1 MSTINFATRE
11 INFKIVYYGPG
22 MSGKTTNLVYMYSRL
37 TDDRKGQLITLD
49 TEQER
54 TLFFDFFP
62 LELGEIQGF
71 KTRFHL
77 YTVPGQVYYEASRR
91 IVLSGADG
99 VVFVADSQA
108 SRRPDNVESLRG
120 MLENMASYGLQPGPV
135 PVVLQYNKRD
145 MDGILTVEDL
155 DADLRADSWPRF
167 ASVATQGAG
176 VLDTVRTVMKEVL
189 SRFE

>member
-22 MSGKTTNLVYMYSRL
+22 LSGKTTNLVYMYKRL
-37 TDDRKGQLITLD
+37 TDDRRGQLITLD
-49 TEQER
+49 TEHER

-108 SRRPDNVESLRG
+108 SRRPENIESFRG
-120 MLENMASYGLQPGPV
+120 MLDNMASYGLVPGPV
-135 PVVLQYNKRD
+135 PVILQYNKRD
-145 MDGILTVEDL
+145 LDEILDIEDL

-167 ASVATQGAG
+167 TAVANRGDG
-176 VLDTVRTVMKEVL
+176 VLDTARTVMKEVL
-189 SRFE
+189 ARFE

>member
-1 MSTINFATRE
+1 R
-11 INFKIVYYGPG
+11 
-22 MSGKTTNLVYMYSRL
+22 RL

-62 LELGEIQGF
+62 LELGEIQSF

-99 VVFVADSQA
+99 VVFVADSQV
-108 SRRPDNVESLRG
+108 SRREENIESFRG
-120 MLENMASYGLQPGPV
+120 LLENMSFYGLHPDQV

-145 MDGILTVEDL
+145 LSEVMSLEDL
-155 DADLRADSWPRF
+155 DADFRRDGWPRF
-167 ASVATQGAG
+167 SAVATKGDG
-176 VLDTVRTVMKEVL
+176 VLDTIRTAMKEVL
-189 SRFE
+189 ARFE